1 MMPTFTTASEERII
15 GLIAAARTR
24 LVLVAPAVSKTV
36 ASALAGRMAN
46 MPALSLTVI
55 LDADAEAYR
64 MGYGDVE
71 ALDILRRAAA
81 TASFR
86 LREQPGVRIGLV
98 VADDQTLVYAP
109 ISANIEAG
117 SKTEDKPNALFL
129 GATVAKPVVCTSGRL
144 WIGRSN
150 V

>member
-36 ASALAGRMAN
+36 ANALAGRMAN

-55 LDADAEAYR
+55 LDADAEVYR

-71 ALDILRRAAA
+71 ALDILRRAA
-81 TASFR
+81 
-86 LREQPGVRIGLV
+86 EQPAFGCGNNLAFELDSSSQMIRPWSMPLFQ
-98 VADDQTLVYAP
+98 QT
-109 ISANIEAG
+109 
-117 SKTEDKPNALFL
+117 SKRDLKQ
-129 GATVAKPVVCTSGRL
+129 KTSRML
-144 WIGRSN
+144 SF
-150 V
+150 